1 MGMQMG
7 MCMWTDYKSH
17 GEDLTSSA
25 AAIVNIRFISFL
37 FGSGFIFSFYVR
49 TRASLFINAASVP
62 SGAGYFFSRL
72 SESEKK
78 KGWDRMGGQGK
89 EG

>member
-49 TRASLFINAASVP
+49 YTGFSIHQCRISPIPCRLLFLPVI
-62 SGAGYFFSRL
+62 GKREEEGL
-72 SESEKK
+72 
-78 KGWDRMGGQGK
+78 GWDGMGGAR
-89 EG
+89 